1 MVKKPP
7 VSAGDE
13 GSIPGSKISPRE
25 GNGSL
30 FQYSCLRNPMDRGA
44 RWGTVYGVT
53 KESDT
58 A

>member
-1 MVKKPP
+1 MVKKLP
-7 VSAGDE
+7 VSAEDE
-13 GSIPGSKISPRE
+13 GSIPGSKISPGE
-25 GNGSL
+25 GNGSP

-44 RWGTVYGVT
+44 HWGTVCGVT